1 MLAAG
6 SGAAGVSGVSGA
18 AGSVTDPV
26 AGMTAS
32 VAGASA
38 GASGAAMN
46 DAGASGAAGMPAA
59 MTIMGC
65 GDSKLL
71 PLPDDFTA
79 RGPWPVGQKTV
90 KIGRLNVE
98 LMYPAKPGS
107 EQGKEVLKVDLRT
120 FLPMS
125 EQKKVPDAEATIIDQ
140 QTYADLPLDDERG
153 PYPVVIFVHGTASF
167 RLGSWSTQALWA
179 SRGFVVAAADHPGL
193 FLGDY
198 LGSSCGIPAPNQ
210 DLSADADAEIAALAA
225 PSGDLAFLAN
235 HIDVKRLAFAGHS
248 AGAYAVADFSTK
260 PGVQLIIP
268 LSGTK
273 AVARSS
279 SLKAVL
285 YVSGIDD
292 AVLPYRPGGTGIGTI
307 LYPGNGTS
315 AYNAS
320 PGPPGVKKR
329 ILGITG
335 GGHLVVTDLC
345 QVGPNG
351 KSDLDTAAAHGV
363 CGASSL
369 NGLGL
374 ADCGSIDHTK
384 GTKIVNDI
392 TTGVLEETLH
402 CQDRAAAIS
411 AVKSRFP
418 EVGDFQEAVQ

>member
-6 SGAAGVSGVSGA
+6 SAAGGA
-18 AGSVTDPV
+18 SGSVSMTNAV
-26 AGMTAS
+26 AGMKAS
-32 VAGASA
+32 VAGAG
-38 GASGAAMN
+38 GATMN

-59 MTIMGC
+59 MTVMGC

-90 KIGRLNVE
+90 KVGRLNVE

-107 EQGKEVLKVDLRT
+107 EQGKQFLKVDLRT

-125 EQKKVPDAEATIIDQ
+125 EQKKVPDAEATIIDG
-140 QTYADLPLDDERG
+140 QTYADLPLDEEHG

-198 LGSSCGIPAPNQ
+198 LGSSCGIATPNQ
-210 DLSADADAEIAALAA
+210 DLSADADDEIEALTA

-260 PGVQLIIP
+260 PGVQIIIP

-279 SLKAVL
+279 TLKAVL

-292 AVLPYRPGGTGIGTI
+292 AVLPYRPGGTGIGSI

-320 PGPPGVKKR
+320 PGPPAVKKR

-345 QVGPNG
+345 QTGPTG

-392 TTGVLEETLH
+392 TTGVLEETLQ
-402 CQDRAAAIS
+402 CQNRAAAIA

>member
-1 MLAAG
+1 
-6 SGAAGVSGVSGA
+6 
-18 AGSVTDPV
+18 
-26 AGMTAS
+26 MTAS
-32 VAGASA
+32 VAGAGA
-38 GASGAAMN
+38 GVGGAAMS
-46 DAGASGAAGMPAA
+46 DAGASGAAGTPASA

-71 PLPDDFTA
+71 PLPDDLTA
-79 RGPWPVGQKTV
+79 RGPWPVGEKTV
-90 KIGRLNVE
+90 KIGRLTVE

-107 EQGKEVLKVDLRT
+107 EQGKQILKVDMRT
-120 FLPMS
+120 FLPMRDQS
-125 EQKKVPDAEATIIDQ
+125 KVPDTEATIIDQ

-167 RLGSWSTQALWA
+167 RLGSFSTQALWA
-179 SRGFVVAAADHPGL
+179 SRGFVVAAADHPAL

-198 LGSSCGIPAPNQ
+198 LGSSCGIPTPNQ
-210 DLSADADAEIAALAA
+210 DLSGDVDDEIEALTA

-235 HIDVKRLAFAGHS
+235 HIDMKRLAFAGHS

-260 PGVQLIIP
+260 PGVQMVIP

-273 AVARSS
+273 AVARSTT
-279 SLKAVL
+279 LKSVL
-285 YVSGIDD
+285 YVSGVND
-292 AVLPYRPGGTGIGTI
+292 AVLPYRPGGSGIGSI

-320 PGPPGVKKR
+320 PGPPAVKKR
-329 ILGITG
+329 ILGIAG

-345 QVGPNG
+345 RTGPTG

-363 CGASSL
+363 CGASDL
-369 NGLGL
+369 TALGL
-374 ADCGSIDHTK
+374 ADCGTIDPAK

-392 TTGVLEETLH
+392 TTGALEETLQ
-402 CQDRAAAIS
+402 CQDRAAAI
-411 AVKSRFP
+411 AAIKSRYA